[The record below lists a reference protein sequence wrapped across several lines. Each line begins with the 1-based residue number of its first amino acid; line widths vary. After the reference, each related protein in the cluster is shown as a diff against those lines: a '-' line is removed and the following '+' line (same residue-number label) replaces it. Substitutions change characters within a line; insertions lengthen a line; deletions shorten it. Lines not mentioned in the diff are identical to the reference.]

1 MGDLLSSQDK
11 DLMLVD
17 DQFVLNDNNLMLD
30 DLLNVVDQLDDLLRL
45 DN

>member
-30 DLLNVVDQLDDLLRL
+30 DLLNVMDQLDDLLRL

>member
-1 MGDLLSSQDK
+1 
-11 DLMLVD
+11 MLVD

-30 DLLNVVDQLDDLLRL
+30 DLLNVMDQLDDLLRL